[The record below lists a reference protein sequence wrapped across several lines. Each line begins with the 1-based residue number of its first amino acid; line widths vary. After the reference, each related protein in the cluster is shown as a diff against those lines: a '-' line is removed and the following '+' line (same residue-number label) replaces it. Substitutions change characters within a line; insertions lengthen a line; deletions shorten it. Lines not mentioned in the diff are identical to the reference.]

1 MLYSH
6 LNIREC
12 KNPDNEV
19 YGRNWGRSGLKGRDE
34 WEIGE
39 EGRGK
44 RETDGEE
51 WEREGKVLV
60 LGSKMR
66 ICLSS

>member
-1 MLYSH
+1 MGD
-6 LNIREC
+6 R
-12 KNPDNEV
+12 
-19 YGRNWGRSGLKGRDE
+19 
-34 WEIGE
+34 
-39 EGRGK
+39 GRGK

-51 WEREGKVLV
+51 WEGKVLV